1 MKHLIAIFCLC
12 LCALSHAFGQSL
24 TIKIPHIEVQEDET
38 FSLEMTTASFEEMV
52 SIQFSVHWDPSI
64 IAYEDSEISDLDFV
78 AVGTTFAEE
87 GTIRISWF
95 DIDGIGESMEN
106 WKSFLKLNFKTLGKI
121 GDSTPLSMAGDSLEV
136 QIFQATDEPGIFKE
150 IEFDAIDG
158 SVTIVDEDPIKEM
171 FSISSFQLEEV
182 ACAGDFSG
190 SIALD
195 VETNMEDLLYNW
207 TGPNGF
213 TSDQIDL
220 TDLESGSYNLVVTDM
235 DGNIVFEEVYN
246 INQPLAEMSIL
257 EIESSAAACSSS
269 TGTVLIDVQGGTPP
283 YSYDIGNG
291 ILYAQSLIENL
302 ASGSYEL
309 IITDSN
315 GCSLE
320 TVFDIDS
327 GSSEVGLNLG
337 DDVEACIGETVIL
350 DGGAYDEYVW
360 SNGETGPE
368 IEVNESAEYVLVVT
382 DEFGCTATDSIAVNF
397 ISSIAILFEQE
408 NLIVCPNDSI
418 ELFVEGGTE
427 YNWTDPNGSLYE
439 IEGSRVIANPAE
451 TTTYTVSSE
460 GECGA
465 DEVEITVEVFDIY
478 ANAGPDVCIR
488 KGEQVQLSASGGE
501 FYYWLGGEYELNLYD
516 IPNPISSPL
525 DSTVYRVMIIDEN
538 ECTTFDD
545 VRVFIAGNASEFI
558 KAVNIITPNGDGVND
573 ELFFE
578 GNIEKYG
585 INTLKI
591 FNRWGKLIYE
601 KIDYQL
607 DDERFTGHYN
617 GEELPAGTYY
627 YTLAFREDQT
637 IKQTLTII
645 KE

>member
-1 MKHLIAIFCLC
+1 MKHLIAILSIC
-12 LCALSHAFGQSL
+12 LCALSHTFGQSL
-24 TIKIPHIEVQEDET
+24 TINIPHVEVQEDET

-64 IAYEDSEISDLDFV
+64 ITFDGSEISDLDFV
-78 AVGTTFAEE
+78 AVGTTFADE

-95 DIDGIGESMEN
+95 DIEGVGESMED
-106 WKSFLKLNFKTLGKI
+106 WKSFLKLNFKTLGQV
-121 GDSTPLSMAGDSLEV
+121 GDTSPLSMAGDSLEI
-136 QIFQATDEPGIFKE
+136 QIFQATEEPGIFKE
-150 IEFDAIDG
+150 IDFDAQDG
-158 SVTIVDEDPIKEM
+158 SVTIVEEEQEEDM
-171 FSISSFQLEEV
+171 FSISNVSTAEV

-190 SIALD
+190 AIELEI
-195 VETNMEDLLYNW
+195 ETNIEGLQYSW

-213 TSDQIDL
+213 ASEEKDL
-220 TDLESGSYNLVVTDM
+220 FDLESGVYFLIVTDAN
-235 DGNIVFEEVYN
+235 GNIVFENEYS
-246 INQPLAEMSIL
+246 INQPLAGMSVL
-257 EIESSAAACSSS
+257 EIQSTAAACSSN
-269 TGTVLIDVQGGTPP
+269 TGSIQVDVSGGTPP
-283 YSYDIGNG
+283 YTYDIGNG
-291 ILYAQSLIENL
+291 ILYAQPLIQNL

-309 IITDSN
+309 IITDTN
-315 GCSLE
+315 GCTVE
-320 TVFDIDS
+320 TVFDIET
-327 GSSEVGLNLG
+327 GISEVDLYLG
-337 DDVEACIGETVIL
+337 DDVEACIGEAVIL
-350 DGGAYDEYVW
+350 DGGAFDEYIW

-368 IEVNESAEYVLVVT
+368 IEVSEAATYVLVVT
-382 DEFGCTATDSIAVNF
+382 DEFGCTATDSINVNF

-408 NLIVCPNDSI
+408 NLMVCPNDSI

-427 YNWTDPNGSLYE
+427 YSWSDPSGTLDSNS
-439 IEGSRVIANPAE
+439 GSRVIATPEE
-451 TTTYTVSSE
+451 TTTYTVTSE
-460 GECGA
+460 GACGS
-465 DEVEITVEVFDIY
+465 DEIDITVNVFDIF
-478 ANAGPDVCIR
+478 ADAGPDVCIR
-488 KGEQVQLSASGGE
+488 EGEEVRLSASGGE

-516 IPNPISSPL
+516 IPNPVSSPL

-538 ECTTFDD
+538 ECTTFDE
-545 VRVFIAGNASEFI
+545 VTVFIAGNATDFI

-585 INTLKI
+585 INTLKV
-591 FNRWGKLIYE
+591 FNRWGKLVYE

-607 DDERFTGHYN
+607 DAERFTGHYE